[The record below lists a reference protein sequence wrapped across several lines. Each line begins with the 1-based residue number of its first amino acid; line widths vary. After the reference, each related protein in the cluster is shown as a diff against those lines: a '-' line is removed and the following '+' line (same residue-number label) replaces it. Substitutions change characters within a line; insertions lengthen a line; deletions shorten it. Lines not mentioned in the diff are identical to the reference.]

1 MNSNTE
7 GNIETYCTL
16 RGRIKGTVCNP
27 CCIRHTARVTWR
39 RARYTVRHVIT
50 VTVLAFLTQENKAGK
65 MQSTI
70 NQLKHGKGRAV
81 RAIMA
86 HREGKGWGR
95 ERGGRER
102 GRGREREG
110 EEEGEGEGG
119 EGRKEEGEGEGGRE
133 GEGER
138 EGREG
143 GGRRGRERMLYMQ

>member
-7 GNIETYCTL
+7 DSIETYCTL
-16 RGRIKGTVCNP
+16 RGRIKGTSSAVSVIQHGLRGGARN
-27 CCIRHTARVTWR
+27 TA
-39 RARYTVRHVIT
+39 RHVIT
-50 VTVLAFLTQENKAGK
+50 VIVLAVLTQENKAGK
-65 MQSTI
+65 IQSTI

-143 GGRRGRERMLYMQ
+143 GGRRGRERMLYVQ